1 MQLSPENQRWLEA
14 FRARHGR
21 APRILHIGNIA
32 NNAYNN
38 AKILNEVGL
47 DCDVICYDY
56 YHIMGCPEWE
66 DADFTGQIKD
76 DFRPDWTKVDL
87 GGYVRPRWFAQ
98 GPLGLCTR
106 YLIARRTGND
116 DHHRIW
122 QELLVANQ
130 CESPK
135 GIYRFIPR
143 RLTVR
148 WTARTIKQIL
158 LGPAPEVVRKITQ
171 FIGGRPIGNASLA
184 ISGLVLLLVFVVRV
198 IAWPAVAGYRWR
210 NRYKNETGF
219 GINAKAA
226 EERQA
231 VLGII
236 DSYAREFKDRQD
248 RLLPTDIQPYLCR
261 RRQWRRLLACYD
273 YAIGYSTDP
282 ILPLVAGMP
291 YFAFEHGT
299 IREIPYHATA
309 QGRLTAL
316 AYRLAQHVFVTN
328 FDCVESAEKLA
339 PGRFTIINHPYD
351 EDHGLKVIGWEQ
363 TRKSIL
369 SELDSDFLF
378 FHPTRHDWVE
388 GSGYADKSN
397 DVFLRA
403 FVSLRNEGARV
414 GLVCCSWGANVA
426 ESKALLAEHGCS
438 SHVRWIAPL
447 AITPFERMCLAA
459 DLVVDQFKLGAFGG
473 VVFKAMAVGKPI
485 LTYLDEKRL
494 LKQYPVCPPVVNC
507 RTEEE
512 IISGLQPLLLSPN
525 KLKHMG
531 EASRAWM
538 KKFHAKEGT
547 VNAQVAQIRL
557 FAPIPEASGV
567 SQQLK
572 SV

>member
-14 FRARHGR
+14 FRARHSR

-87 GGYVRPRWFAQ
+87 GGYVRPQWFVQ
-98 GPLGLCTR
+98 GPLNLCVR
-106 YLIARRTGND
+106 YLIARRTGTH
-116 DHHRIW
+116 DHHKIW
-122 QELLVANQ
+122 QELQITNQ
-130 CESPK
+130 CESSK
-135 GIYRFIPR
+135 GINRLIPR
-143 RLTVR
+143 RSTIR

-158 LGPAPEVVRKITQ
+158 FGPAPEVVRKITQ

-184 ISGLVLLLVFVVRV
+184 FSGLVLLLVFVVRV
-198 IAWPAVAGYRWR
+198 IAWPAVAGHRWR
-210 NRYKNETGF
+210 NRFRHEVGF
-219 GINAKAA
+219 RRKAKAA

-231 VLGII
+231 VLEII

-248 RLLPTDIQPYLCR
+248 RLLPADIQPYLCR
-261 RRQWRRLLACYD
+261 RRQWRQLLACYD
-273 YAIGYSTDP
+273 YVIGYSTDP
-282 ILPLVAGMP
+282 ILPLVGGIP

-299 IREIPYHATA
+299 IREIPYHVTS

-316 AYRLAQHVFVTN
+316 AYRMAQHVFVTN

-351 EDHGLKVIGWEQ
+351 EDHGLKVTDWEQ
-363 TRKSIL
+363 TRKAML

-388 GSGYADKSN
+388 GTGYADKYN

-403 FVSLRNEGARV
+403 FASLRNEGARV

-426 ESKALLAEHGCS
+426 ESKALLEEYRCS
-438 SHVRWIAPL
+438 PHVRWVAPL
-447 AITPFERMCLAA
+447 AITPFERMCLAS
-459 DLVVDQFKLGAFGG
+459 DLVIDQFKLGAFGG
-473 VVFKAMAVGKPI
+473 VVFKAMAVGTPI

-507 RTEEE
+507 QTSKEIVEKTRTL
-512 IISGLQPLLLSPN
+512 ISSPE
-525 KLKHMG
+525 KLAQIGK
-531 EASRAWM
+531 ASRAWM
-538 KKFHAKEGT
+538 KKYHAKAAT
-547 VNAQVAQIRL
+547 VNAQVDQFRQHPPISLAMLSQSAQI
-557 FAPIPEASGV
+557 
-567 SQQLK
+567 
-572 SV
+572 